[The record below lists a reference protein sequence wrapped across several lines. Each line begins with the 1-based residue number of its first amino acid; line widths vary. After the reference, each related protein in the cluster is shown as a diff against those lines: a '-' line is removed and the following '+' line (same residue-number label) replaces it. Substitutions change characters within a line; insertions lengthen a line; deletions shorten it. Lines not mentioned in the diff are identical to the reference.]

1 MAFNSTVAI
10 PYVRTYAQAKQK
22 YEATTP
28 IRGDKD
34 KKRPLGNR
42 RDKHMHIREKIADGV
57 VTYECCCYDG
67 DYGTVVVYYPDDTVG
82 IKLGKYNTAYI
93 RDFIVELLGDLFVYT
108 KNSKTVLQLK
118 DGTDKYALGGNELK
132 LKRSRDPM
140 KLPLNFWTVEQAEGS
155 LEWRLNK
162 AEANKVR
169 AQYTDFLK
177 YYKGMIQ
184 LLTEPV
190 DFEVKYA
197 NRRWNRPTADTPF
210 VARSEVAIHMETLV
224 NMFGQTT
231 QIHGGNPTL
240 NTREVKKAMFTS
252 KVRYGKPEE
261 EEQYNLKVKAEQL
274 EVLALM
280 RNDQPEET
288 KGDNFYRAFLTMLVA
303 QQSYVPTKP
312 EFFTVTKASVEKQ
325 ADEFVLRVHKEQV
338 LEQVRMPVGRV
349 ASTNYAE
356 WFKFV

>member
-1 MAFNSTVAI
+1 M
-10 PYVRTYAQAKQK
+10 YAQAKQK

-42 RDKHMHIREKIADGV
+42 RDKHMHIREKIADDV

-82 IKLGKYNTAYI
+82 IKLGKYNTSYV
-93 RDFIVELLGDLFVYT
+93 REFLVELLGDLFVYT

-118 DGTDKYALGGNELK
+118 DGTDKYVLGGNELK
-132 LKRSRDPM
+132 LKLSRS
-140 KLPLNFWTVEQAEGS
+140 KGSLKTVWTVEQAEGS

-231 QIHGGNPTL
+231 HIHGGNPAL
-240 NTREVKKAMFTS
+240 NMQEVKKAMYTH
-252 KVRYGKPEE
+252 KIRYGKPEE
-261 EEQYNLKVKAEQL
+261 EEQYNLKVKAGQL

-280 RNDQPEET
+280 RNNQPEET
-288 KGDNFYRAFLTMLVA
+288 KGDNFYRAFLTLLVA

-312 EFFTVTKASVEKQ
+312 EFFTLSKASVEKK

-349 ASTNYAE
+349 ASTNYVH
-356 WFKFV
+356 WLQFV